1 MTQAKRTEIQYTAEQ
16 FKLISLFFANMEI
29 LAATIEAVKGTPFY
43 NTVGKRLIGQLK
55 AELLKHVRITNASD
69 PSILFSEQFNL
80 SKMLTNEF
88 LQTVLSINVN
98 NYLEFA
104 TLLKSYRDGKVRFED
119 EPKNEVTEQQNED
132 ENIPS

>member
-43 NTVGKRLIGQLK
+43 NTAGKRLIGQLK

-132 ENIPS
+132 ENILS